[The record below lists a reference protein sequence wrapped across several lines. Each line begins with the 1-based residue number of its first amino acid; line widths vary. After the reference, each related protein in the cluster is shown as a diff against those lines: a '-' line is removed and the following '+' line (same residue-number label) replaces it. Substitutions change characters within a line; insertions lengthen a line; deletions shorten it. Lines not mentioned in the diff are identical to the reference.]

1 MKFDPKKPHGLVYG
15 VSGAAYEQ
23 GGQLF
28 TPTGEA
34 FVEDKQDELP
44 LGTAQHQRQS
54 ANKQQGKAQ

>member
-23 GGQLF
+23 GGQLY
-28 TPTGEA
+28 TPTGEP

-44 LGTAQHQRQS
+44 LGAQAQRQ
-54 ANKQQGKAQ
+54 AAPKQPGKIQ